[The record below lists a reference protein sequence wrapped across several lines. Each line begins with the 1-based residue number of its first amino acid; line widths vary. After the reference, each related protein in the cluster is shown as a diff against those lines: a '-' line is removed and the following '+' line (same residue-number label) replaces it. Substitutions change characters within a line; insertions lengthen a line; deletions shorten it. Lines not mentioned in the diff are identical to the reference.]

1 MSKLFNLLETY
12 CLQLQVGINIDYLLL
27 FQGLK
32 EIRNMEIPR
41 LAPTILYVF
50 GLSPPLLHVY
60 RKGILYSRP
69 NSGPNTFKLLGDIQ
83 DG

>member
-41 LAPTILYVF
+41 LAPA
-50 GLSPPLLHVY
+50 
-60 RKGILYSRP
+60 
-69 NSGPNTFKLLGDIQ
+69 IQ
-83 DG
+83 